1 LLLIDLLDLLL
12 ELLRIS
18 YLYYFLGTLRNSILV
33 LAEVKVDLCLAI
45 KEEINVLLL
54 HIEYGLVLPLG
65 ALVLIDEQGTDT
77 FKEFGMVH
85 EAICDLVL
93 HLKRFFEVKV
103 VSTPDLLEDYSH
115 TEGAKAGDLFAD
127 FRSKLGFALLD
138 SFIDVLN
145 GICIE
150 DAVNLLDVRNR
161 VIERVEV

>member
-1 LLLIDLLDLLL
+1 M
-12 ELLRIS
+12 
-18 YLYYFLGTLRNSILV
+18 TLRDSILV